1 MILDEK
7 QMLTLGIVT
16 VLFLAFMLIAHLL
29 DGHSLSTIKA
39 KKVGDG
45 QHGTARWAT
54 KKEIAHTFT
63 SLPYEPEKWRKG
75 ENLPQMQGTII
86 GCRGKKHTTA
96 LVDEGDVHTLMIG
109 AAGVGSALVR
119 A

>member
-1 MILDEK
+1 MDEK
-7 QMLTLGIVT
+7 QMVTIGVVATMFIV
-16 VLFLAFMLIAHLL
+16 FLIVVNLL
-29 DGHSLSTIKA
+29 DDYTLNGIKA
-39 KKVGDG
+39 RKVGNG

-54 KKEIAHTFT
+54 QREIKRTF
-63 SLPYEPEKWRKG
+63 SFLPFEPEKWRRG
-75 ENLPQMQGTII
+75 ENLPDIQGTIV
-86 GCRGKKHTTA
+86 GCRGKKHTLA